1 MKKTF
6 VFFLISLILYSCQK
20 TETITRDEVIA
31 AINRFDEGWKT
42 KQAPIVD
49 SVLSPAYV
57 YFTQSGGTFSRNNV
71 VATAGSAEYKL
82 DSVNRRQFDILIDG
96 NTATVNTIWYG
107 RGTYYGKPFDDK
119 QRCSVTLLKKDGE
132 VKILSEHCTLMRE

>member
-1 MKKTF
+1 MKKI
-6 VFFLISLILYSCQK
+6 VVLFFISITIIGCQK

-31 AINRFDEGWKT
+31 AIDKFDEGWRT
-42 KQAPIVD
+42 KQPALVD

-57 YFTQSGGTFSRNNV
+57 YFTQSGGTFSRSNV
-71 VATAGSAEYKL
+71 VATAGSADYKL

-119 QRCSVTLLKKDGE
+119 QRCSVTLLKKDGK
-132 VKILSEHCTLMRE
+132 VKILAEHCTPLND